1 MDFIEP
7 DMKQEINDFF
17 AVYLAS
23 KQRDKSFLDLYALFE
38 DDFFLFLSLLE
49 GNSLSIPDLKR
60 LKSLQEAAEVFVEMK
75 VNDKSKD
82 RITDEYDLTATEV
95 TNKVNQVEN
104 MLNKFDVREDV
115 DYSESEFAQAFQE
128 YKALQ

>member
-7 DMKQEINDFF
+7 NNKQEINDFF

-23 KQRDKSFLDLYALFE
+23 KERDQSHLDLYTLFG
-38 DDFFLFLSLLE
+38 DKYFLFLTLME
-49 GNSLSIPDLKR
+49 GNSISIPNLNR
-60 LKSLQEAAEVFVEMK
+60 LKSLQQAAEVYVEMK
-75 VNDKSKD
+75 VNGKSKQQ
-82 RITDEYDLTATEV
+82 ITDEYDLTATEV

-104 MLNKFDVREDV
+104 TLDKFDVRDDI

-128 YKALQ
+128 YKSTQ